1 MKQFPGKEAKRD
13 FGTTKT
19 ILVVAIVIVLTLT
32 FVRIITLV
40 VQDGGSHDFHP
51 YWYQGH
57 SLRRES
63 NPYRAYLHR
72 EVPDLPVSYI
82 DGVTITTPPVA
93 QAGLSQSVTN
103 TAPLVLLLS
112 MLSFYSWPI
121 AKMNWM
127 AINLALILFLPWL
140 LIRSFPLRGV
150 FGRTDRLLIILGT
163 FAFAATRGSVAIGQ
177 TTLIVFCLLLGVLVL
192 RRRHWFLAGIL
203 LGIGLSKYSLAIPFC
218 LFLLLEG
225 KKRDWAIIC
234 VALLTQLLGLLT
246 LTVISGDSP
255 LTIVGFYR
263 TIAQSFRSDPNLGVQ
278 LGVLFPAGSQLN
290 LIASGLITLFVAA
303 GVGSWWMNERRK
315 TSDVSILA
323 DHVVLIILI
332 IWLFLLAYNGG
343 YDMLVMLLILPVAIF
358 LWRHPGIVGLSAKQ
372 GRFAVGLFVL
382 FQLMLSLPFTIV
394 NNVTLELT
402 YLTFDKWVA
411 RLYIILLLTMLTFQ
425 LWLLARLKTRPIAVP
440 GLEHKEDE
448 EE

>member
-13 FGTTKT
+13 FGTAKT

-40 VQDGGSHDFHP
+40 MQDGGSHDFHP

-93 QAGLSQSVTN
+93 QADLSQSVTN

-127 AINLALILFLPWL
+127 AINLALIVFLPWL
-140 LIRSFPLRGV
+140 LIRSFPLRGA

-163 FAFAATRGSVAIGQ
+163 FAFASTRGSVAIGQ

-192 RRRHWFLAGIL
+192 RSRHWFLAGIL
-203 LGIGLSKYSLAIPFC
+203 LGIGLSKYSLAIPFI

-225 KKRDWAIIC
+225 KRRSWAIIG

-263 TIAQSFRSDPNLGVQ
+263 TIAQSFSSDPNLGVQ
-278 LGVLFPAGSQLN
+278 LGIIFPA
-290 LIASGLITLFVAA
+290 I
-303 GVGSWWMNERRK
+303 
-315 TSDVSILA
+315 SDVSIMA
-323 DHVVLIILI
+323 GHVVLIILI

-343 YDMLVMLLILPVAIF
+343 YDMLVMLMILPVAIF
-358 LWRHPGIVGLSAKQ
+358 LWRHPSIAGLSAKQ
-372 GRFAVGLFVL
+372 GRFAVGLFIL

-394 NNVTLELT
+394 NNMTLELA

-411 RLYIILLLTMLTFQ
+411 RMYIILLLTMLSFL